1 MNHQGNNVD
10 HQVVVRH
17 PLHQIRRDVASGSLN
32 PLARDSCGQNLLHVA
47 VSKYSLVM
55 IHYLGTE
62 WGGNRKELMN
72 AVDRQGKTALHVAFS
87 DESPNLKVVEYLLDL
102 FRAIEVVGLCSS
114 ESLLHVA
121 IRRNVVELVKLLVSR
136 AVRGRAYP
144 LTLLGSRDGD
154 GRTPLL
160 FACTLTEDKNVRK
173 RLDIVRY
180 LVKLERPNGLDSQL
194 SQPRDK
200 NGRTA
205 LHLACAS
212 YQCFELVTELVK
224 NYSDDVEVQDST
236 NMRPLHV
243 AVSYAASVNGKA
255 DSLRIVRF
263 LLTQVGADV
272 NAKDGKGWTPLH
284 YACQAIRSFGAE
296 LIRLLVEY
304 GAETESGDKV
314 GRTPLHVATLSGNH
328 NLIAH
333 LVEKVCATVDLRD
346 NEGNTSLHV
355 ACTSGNFVVA
365 RYLLNQCANAD
376 AENVHKQRPI
386 HIACSNLQYEF
397 LRLIVDRYGANV
409 NVADRYRQTPLHKAC
424 LSNIGISNAHAG
436 ANVVRFLLDKG
447 AGVDVRD
454 KYGKPPLLYAVSSD
468 NIDGARLLI
477 SHGANILCKDKFQNN
492 VLHVAR
498 SADMAKLLIEDTS
511 TSANARGTAY
521 TLLTSTNSKGE
532 TPIETVHRVVL
543 NGGYLSD
550 GLKLLHYFRSFL
562 ELQVAVDPRQQ
573 RKNKRKRRRF
583 EACSQLNPNLSA
595 FQLHYVTRMC
605 DLLGR
610 SELAED
616 LKFHVLGFLSP
627 LDLMNG

>member
-10 HQVVVRH
+10 YQVVVRR
-17 PLHQIRRDVASGSLN
+17 PLDEIRRDVESGSLN
-32 PLARDSCGQNLLHVA
+32 PLARDQNNRNLLHVA
-47 VSKYSLVM
+47 VSEKNFEIVQ
-55 IHYLGTE
+55 YLGTE
-62 WGGNRKELMN
+62 WGGNRTELVN
-72 AVDRQGKTALHVAFS
+72 AVDRQG
-87 DESPNLKVVEYLLDL
+87 ENSPSNDVK
-102 FRAIEVVGLCSS
+102 
-114 ESLLHVA
+114 
-121 IRRNVVELVKLLVSR
+121 LVKSLVSHSG
-136 AVRGRAYP
+136 RGRENSLAF
-144 LTLLGSRDGD
+144 LESRDGD

-160 FACTLTEDKNVRK
+160 FACILTEYKNTHT

-180 LVKLERPNGLDSQL
+180 LVKSERPNRLDSQL

-205 LHLACAS
+205 LHLACAT

-224 NYSDDVEVQDST
+224 NYSDDVEVQDSA

-255 DSLRIVRF
+255 DSLRIVQF
-263 LLTQVGADV
+263 LVTQAGANV
-272 NAKDGKGWTPLH
+272 NVKDGKGWTPLH
-284 YACQAIRSFGAE
+284 YACQAIRSFGTD

-304 GAETESGDKV
+304 GAETESEDNV
-314 GRTPLHVATLSGNH
+314 GRTPLHVATMADNY
-328 NLIAH
+328 NLIEH
-333 LVEKVCATVDLRD
+333 LVEKECTTVDLRD

-355 ACTSGNFVVA
+355 ACSAGNFLVA
-365 RYLLNQCANAD
+365 RYLLNQRADAD

-409 NVADRYRQTPLHKAC
+409 NVADRCGRTPLHKAC
-424 LSNIGISNAHAG
+424 MSTIGITNALAS

-447 AGVDVRD
+447 ASVDVRD
-454 KYGKPPLLYAVSSD
+454 EDGKTPLLYAVSRG
-468 NIDGARLLI
+468 NIDGARLLL
-477 SHGANILCKDKFQNN
+477 SYGANTLCTDRFQNN

-498 SADMAKLLIEDTS
+498 TAVMARLLLEDIS
-511 TSANARGTAY
+511 PSANAGGTAY

-532 TPIETVHRVVL
+532 TPIETVHRFVL
-543 NGGYLSD
+543 NGGFLND
-550 GLKLLHYFRSFL
+550 GVKLLHYFRSFT
-562 ELQVAVDPRQQ
+562 ELQVAVDHPQNIEHRTT
-573 RKNKRKRRRF
+573 RRMF
-583 EACSQLNPNLSA
+583 ETCSQLNPNLSA